1 MVYILPRCKGC
12 SDCAEYQEIH
22 LLCSV
27 SFQELSFLAGGNDPL
42 SPPSPYLADNY
53 FFPWRDLCLFQ
64 LEVGTF
70 GEVDISVE
78 EMDISGEA
86 DNLCNFSST
95 VPVVVLAE
103 NVPYHEGH
111 NLRDNHHLRSYCH
124 LLAIFEQ
131 HLRKGWKSHLYFA
144 NYQRTFAR
152 VFVHFCEYLVAIY
165 VVPVFFYLHP

>member
-12 SDCAEYQEIH
+12 SDCAEYQEIR
-22 LLCSV
+22 LLCSAF
-27 SFQELSFLAGGNDPL
+27 FQELSFLAGGDDPL
-42 SPPSPYLADNY
+42 SPPSLYLADNY
-53 FFPWRDLCLFQ
+53 SSLWRGPCPFQ

-103 NVPYHEGH
+103 TFPYLEGH
-111 NLRDNHHLRSYCH
+111 NSRDNRPPGNYFHLQ
-124 LLAIFEQ
+124 AIFVQ
-131 HLRKGWKSHLYFA
+131 HLRKGWKSHSYFV
-144 NYQRTFAR
+144 NYQHISAR
-152 VFVHFCEYLVAIY
+152 VFDHFCECLVAAY
-165 VVPVFFYLHP
+165 AAPVFSYPRP